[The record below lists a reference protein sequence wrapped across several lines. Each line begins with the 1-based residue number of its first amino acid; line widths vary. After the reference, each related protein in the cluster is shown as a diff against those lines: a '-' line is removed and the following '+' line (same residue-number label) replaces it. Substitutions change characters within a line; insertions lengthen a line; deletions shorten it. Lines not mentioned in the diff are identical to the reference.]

1 MGDRWLQGMWKF
13 WGFPSSA
20 VFPGWGAISG
30 CPWRQG
36 HREMRGSEGS
46 LGAGVRR
53 QAPSPQPSMP
63 GEGGSAPRIRCLT
76 QPGREVPRGDSCP
89 HVLERGQSHQG
100 RAMPGGKALSAW
112 ALLASLALASWE
124 VRGESGGVRS
134 VAGHSPWSLDVLG
147 RNPRAW

>member
-1 MGDRWLQGMWKF
+1 MSMAAGD
-13 WGFPSSA
+13 
-20 VFPGWGAISG
+20 
-30 CPWRQG
+30 
-36 HREMRGSEGS
+36 REMRGSEGS

-53 QAPSPQPSMP
+53 QAPSPHPSLP

-112 ALLASLALASWE
+112 ALLASLALASWG
-124 VRGESGGVRS
+124 VRGESGGVGS
-134 VAGHSPWSLDVLG
+134 AAGHSPWSLDVLG